1 MAKEFLDFD
10 AVLTTSE
17 TDVYTATNKA
27 MTLLVQAVNI
37 SDTEVEAELWITNAA
52 NEHHKAIM
60 RPKNIVP
67 GEDDGVS
74 DTAKHIIKPG
84 WKIRGKAE
92 TAGAIMVEV
101 SVLEGM

>member
-17 TDVYTATNKA
+17 SDVYVATNKA
-27 MTLLVQAVNI
+27 MTLLIQAVNI
-37 SDTEVEAELWITNAA
+37 SDTEVEAELWITNGS
-52 NEHHKAIM
+52 NEHKKAVM
-60 RPKNIVP
+60 RSRSITP
-67 GEDDGVS
+67 GEGGVS

-92 TAGAIMVEV
+92 ATNSIMVEV